1 MIITRTPFR
10 ISFFGGG
17 TDYPAWFREHGGQVL
32 ATSIN
37 KYCYISC
44 RYLPPFF
51 DHKHRIVYSRIENV
65 KNVNEIEHPAIRG
78 VLSWLNWEKGL
89 EIHHDGDLPARSGLG
104 SSSSFTVGLIN
115 SLLALRGERISKK
128 DLGQKAIFVEQ
139 DVLQE
144 HVGSQDQISAA
155 YGGFNKILFH
165 QNGDFSVEPVIISSQ
180 RQEELQSH
188 MMLFFTGI
196 SRNAPEIA
204 KSKIDNFKDR
214 TIELKTLNNMVD
226 EGMSILLSKNSPI
239 SDFGRLL
246 HESWML
252 KRSLSDKVS
261 NAFVDQVYDTARK
274 NGALGGKILGAGG
287 GGFFLIFA
295 SPEKQAGIRESLKD
309 LIYVPIRFEFG
320 GSQVVLYQPDG
331 LGERTGDR

>member
-17 TDYPAWFREHGGQVL
+17 TDYPTWFREHGGQVL

-78 VLSWLNWEKGL
+78 VLSWLNWEQGL

-139 DVLQE
+139 DVIQE

-155 YGGFNKILFH
+155 YGGFNKIRFH
-165 QNGDFSVEPVIISSQ
+165 QNGDFSVEPVIIASQ
-180 RQEELQSH
+180 RQEELQRH
-188 MMLFFTGI
+188 IMLFFTGI

-214 TIELKTLNNMVD
+214 TTELKTLNNMVD

-246 HESWML
+246 HEGWML

-274 NGALGGKILGAGG
+274 NGALWGKILGAGG

-295 SPEKQAGIRESLKD
+295 PPEKQNGIREALKD
-309 LIYVPIRFEFG
+309 LIHVPIRFEFG

-331 LGERTGDR
+331 LG

>member
-17 TDYPAWFREHGGQVL
+17 TDYPTWFKEHGGQVL
-32 ATSIN
+32 ATTIN

-51 DHKHRIVYSRIENV
+51 EHKHRIVYSRIENV
-65 KNVNEIEHPAIRG
+65 KKIEEIEHPAIRG
-78 VLSWLNWEKGL
+78 VLSWMNWEKGL

-115 SLLALRGERISKK
+115 TLLALRGERISKK
-128 DLGQKAIFVEQ
+128 ELGQKAIYLEQ
-139 DVLQE
+139 DVINE

-155 YGGFNKILFH
+155 YGGFNRIEFH
-165 QNGDFSVEPVIISSQ
+165 RNGDFTVEPVIIDTD
-180 RQEELQSH
+180 RLEELQSH

-196 SRNAPEIA
+196 SRYATEIA

-214 TIELKTLNNMVD
+214 VKELKAIEQMVTQ
-226 EGMSILLSKNSPI
+226 GQSILLSHSTPI
-239 SDFGRLL
+239 SEFGSLL
-246 HESWML
+246 HEAWMY

-261 NAFVDQVYDTARK
+261 NAFVDEVYETARK
-274 NGALGGKILGAGG
+274 NGAIGGKILGAGG
-287 GGFFLIFA
+287 GGFFLLFIA
-295 SPEKQAGIRESLKD
+295 PENQEKVREALKD
-309 LIYVPIRFEFG
+309 LIHVPIRFESG

-331 LGERTGDR
+331 LA

>member
-17 TDYPAWFREHGGQVL
+17 TDYPAWFEEHGGQVL
-32 ATSIN
+32 ATTID

-51 DHKHRIVYSRIENV
+51 GHKHRIVYARIENV
-65 KNVNEIEHPAIRG
+65 KKLEEIEHPAIRG
-78 VLSWLNWEKGL
+78 VLSWMDWKQGL

-115 SLLALRGERISKK
+115 TLLALRGERVSKK
-128 DLGQKAIFVEQ
+128 DLSRKAIHVEQ
-139 DVLQE
+139 VVINE

-155 YGGFNKILFH
+155 YGGFNRIEFH
-165 QNGDFSVEPVIISSQ
+165 RNGDFTVEPIVIDRS
-180 RQEELQSH
+180 RLEELQSH
-188 MMLFFTGI
+188 LMLFFTGV
-196 SRNAPEIA
+196 SRNASEIA
-204 KSKIDNFKDR
+204 KSKIENFKDR
-214 TIELKTLNNMVD
+214 VRELKAMDQMVTQGQSVLFSR
-226 EGMSILLSKNSPI
+226 ETPL

-246 HESWML
+246 HESWMY

-261 NAFVDQVYDTARK
+261 TAFVDEVYETGRK
-274 NGALGGKILGAGG
+274 NGAIGGKILGAGG
-287 GGFFLIFA
+287 GGFFLFFA
-295 SPEKQAGIRESLKD
+295 PPETHVKIREALVD
-309 LIYVPIRFEFG
+309 LVHVPIRFESG

-331 LGERTGDR
+331 LG

>member
-17 TDYPAWFREHGGQVL
+17 TDYPTWFKEYGGQVL
-32 ATSIN
+32 ATTIN

-51 DHKHRIVYSRIENV
+51 EHKHRIVYSRIENV
-65 KNVNEIEHPAIRG
+65 KNIDEIEHPAIRG
-78 VLSWLNWEKGL
+78 VLSWMNWEKGL

-115 SLLALRGERISKK
+115 TLLALRGERISKK
-128 DLGQKAIFVEQ
+128 ELGQKAIYLEQ
-139 DVLQE
+139 DVINE

-155 YGGFNKILFH
+155 YGGFNRIEFH
-165 QNGDFSVEPVIISSQ
+165 RNGDFTVEPVIIDNN
-180 RQEELQSH
+180 RLEELQSH

-196 SRNAPEIA
+196 SRYAADIA

-214 TIELKTLNNMVD
+214 VKELKAIEQMVAQ
-226 EGMSILLSKNSPI
+226 GQSILLSPSTPI
-239 SDFGRLL
+239 SEFGSLL
-246 HESWML
+246 HEGWMY

-261 NAFVDQVYDTARK
+261 NAFVDEVYETARK
-274 NGALGGKILGAGG
+274 NGAIGGKILGAGG

-295 SPEKQAGIRESLKD
+295 APENQGRVREGLKD
-309 LIYVPIRFEFG
+309 LIHVPIRFESG

-331 LGERTGDR
+331 LA